1 MQTPKEA
8 QQRIVEV
15 WNSYFPEMPE
25 PTKIN
30 TFLEKLLILDQAA
43 QSNLRTVIFGY
54 RDLKIYHINVASAR
68 YFGATPDEITKVG
81 APWIFGC
88 FEPEQA
94 RVSMNNAN
102 FIAENLSHLSPV
114 GITNSCSSYVNWRIT
129 CPKGNTHRSLFHSFP
144 VLLDDNGGPL
154 LGMYIINDLEPFMN
168 PETWWCRYKF
178 DGKIQVQHC
187 EDVSIHDS
195 DIISHRELEILKLV
209 YDGASSKDIA
219 NELFLSVNTV
229 DNHRR
234 NMLKKSG
241 AVDTS
246 SLIHLCKLCQII

>member
-1 MQTPKEA
+1 MRTPKEA
-8 QQRIVEV
+8 HQKVVEV
-15 WNSYFPEMPE
+15 WTKYFPEVPE

-54 RDLKIYHINVASAR
+54 RDLNIYHINVGAAR
-68 YFGATPDEITKVG
+68 YFGTTPDEIIKVG
-81 APWIFGC
+81 APWILGC
-88 FEPEQA
+88 FEPEQS
-94 RVSMNNAN
+94 RISVNNAN
-102 FIAENLSHLSPV
+102 FIAENINQLSPEGV
-114 GITNSCSSYVNWRIT
+114 NNSSSSYVNWRIT
-129 CPKGNTHRSLFHSFP
+129 CPKGNIHRSLFHSFP

-154 LGMYIINDLEPFMN
+154 LGMYIIHDLEPFMN
-168 PETWWCRYKF
+168 RETWWCRYKF
-178 DGKIQVQHC
+178 DDKVHIHHC
-187 EDVSIHDS
+187 EENDMYES
-195 DIISHRELEILKLV
+195 DIISPREMEILKLV
-209 YDGASSKDIA
+209 YEGSSSKDIA
-219 NELFLSVNTV
+219 AELFLSVNTV